1 MSAPPGMLCPVTA
14 PEAPEP
20 AGPRPDQTGPMRT
33 VDQVRG
39 YALTLPG
46 AHLTYPFDATTGVVK
61 VAGKMFALSDDGGR
75 AVSLKCDPYWARA
88 LRHDYPSITPGY
100 HLNKQHWITVDLVTG
115 FRGDGPAALIDDL
128 VADLVDQSYTLVVAG
143 LTRRVRAGLG
153 AGLGPVPPGRGA

>member
-1 MSAPPGMLCPVTA
+1 MTEAKAPGADPRTSPG
-14 PEAPEP
+14 
-20 AGPRPDQTGPMRT
+20 QTGPMRT
-33 VDQVRG
+33 VDQVRA

-61 VAGKMFALSDDGGR
+61 VATRMFVLATDAGTTL
-75 AVSLKCDPYWARA
+75 SLKCDPYWARA

-100 HLNKQHWITVDLVTG
+100 HLNKQHWITVDLATG
-115 FRGDGPAALIDDL
+115 FLGDGPSALVDDL

-153 AGLGPVPPGRGA
+153 AGPGVVPPSREP